1 MAESADG
8 ENMFGCWIETKME
21 QMYALTLIELIND
34 ELNKSFLR

>member
-8 ENMFGCWIETKME
+8 ETCLVVELKLMME

-34 ELNKSFLR
+34 ELNKSLLR

>member
-1 MAESADG
+1 MAGQQTEKTCLVV
-8 ENMFGCWIETKME
+8 ELKLMME